1 VLYLKV
7 LDWRCFSVG
16 FASGWTRG
24 LEDMVRG
31 ARGRISSSVAESSC
45 GILAYCAGYRVMGRG
60 GDFLRSVQVEY
71 RYDVD
76 RPDRFE
82 ESRRVL

>member
-7 LDWRCFSVG
+7 LDWRCIKVG

-45 GILAYCAGYRVMGRG
+45 GMLAYCTTYRIVWRGLVVIFRGR
-60 GDFLRSVQVEY
+60 
-71 RYDVD
+71 
-76 RPDRFE
+76 PK
-82 ESRRVL
+82 